1 VAPDGVPWSG
11 WTGRVVKLVALVK
24 LAEVGDVAPG
34 IGLNGVPYCDHAAA
48 SDVSDR
54 GCQLHL
60 AREVQPGDLLS
71 IRVVWR
77 KDAGVEQEAPFL
89 YQAVWVESSAG
100 GWIAG
105 LAALEPG
112 NPWRMTFPMEQLV
125 RD

>member
-1 VAPDGVPWSG
+1 MLSKPQHERRRCKRIPL
-11 WTGRVVKLVALVK
+11 TF
-24 LAEVGDVAPG
+24 DVELSG

>member
-1 VAPDGVPWSG
+1 MPNKSQLERRRGKRIPLSFHV
-11 WTGRVVKLVALVK
+11 
-24 LAEVGDVAPG
+24 EVSG
-34 IGLNGVPYCDHAAA
+34 IGVNGVPYCDHAAA
-48 SDVSDR
+48 CDVSDR

-60 AREVQPGDLLS
+60 TREVKPGDLLT

-77 KDAGVEQEAPFL
+77 KDSGVEQEAPFL

-112 NPWRMTFPMEQLV
+112 NPWRMAFPLEQLV
-125 RD
+125 SE